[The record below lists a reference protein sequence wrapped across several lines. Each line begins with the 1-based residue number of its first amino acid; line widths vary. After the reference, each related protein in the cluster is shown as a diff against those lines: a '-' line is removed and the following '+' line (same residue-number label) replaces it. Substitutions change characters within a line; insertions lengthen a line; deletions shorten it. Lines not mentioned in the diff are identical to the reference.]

1 MDKNGSPV
9 PDSDEEDIFG
19 ETPEIKRGKSAG
31 GEVKKSRKKL
41 INKMM

>member
-19 ETPEIKRGKSAG
+19 ETPEIKRGKIG
-31 GEVKKSRKKL
+31 RRRGKKVKKKIDK
-41 INKMM
+41 